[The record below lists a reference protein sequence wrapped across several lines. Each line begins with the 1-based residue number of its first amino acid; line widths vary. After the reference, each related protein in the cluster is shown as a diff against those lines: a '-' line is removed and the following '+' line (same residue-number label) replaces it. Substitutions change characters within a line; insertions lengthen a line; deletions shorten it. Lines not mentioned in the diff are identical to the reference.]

1 MEHVPD
7 VVMPGSSDVG
17 NISQVVPTIQ
27 PHISITDVPIVGHS
41 QQMVDASA
49 SQKGMEAIVKGAKAL
64 AWTAL
69 DLFENPELLAKV
81 KEDHKWHVDH
91 QKEMPV

>member
-1 MEHVPD
+1 
-7 VVMPGSSDVG
+7 
-17 NISQVVPTIQ
+17 
-27 PHISITDVPIVGHS
+27 
-41 QQMVDASA
+41 MVDASA
-49 SQKGMEAIVKGAKAL
+49 SQKGLEAIVKGAKAL